1 MQVGP
6 AVCHWCTRTS
16 RRETRVACTAI
27 LSHGRVCGAHRILER
42 HASCLVCGSH
52 HYDRVPPSR
61 GDLPAILADL
71 TVLVADLVSVDPA
84 ATHVALARQLAE
96 VQAAYL
102 ATIPLPPPE
111 SAA

>member
-1 MQVGP
+1 MQVST
-6 AVCHWCTRTS
+6 AMCSWCTRTA

-42 HASCLVCGSH
+42 APSCFVCGSH
-52 HYDRVPPSR
+52 LYERVAPSP
-61 GDLPAILADL
+61 GDVPAILADL

-84 ATHVALARQLAE
+84 AAHVALARQLAE
-96 VQAAYL
+96 VHAAYL
-102 ATIPLPPPE
+102 ATVPVPPPE